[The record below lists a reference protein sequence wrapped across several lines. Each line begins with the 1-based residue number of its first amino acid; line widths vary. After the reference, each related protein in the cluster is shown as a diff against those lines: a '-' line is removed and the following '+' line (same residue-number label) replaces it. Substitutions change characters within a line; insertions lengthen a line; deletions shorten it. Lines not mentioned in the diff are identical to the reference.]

1 MARVLVACEYSGAV
15 RRAFQDLGHD
25 ALSIDLLPADDG
37 ATHTL
42 CNGRH
47 NGHFQGDV
55 IAFLAKH
62 AGDFDLMIAHPPC
75 TFLSN
80 SGVRWLYQTDENG
93 IKTRNEER
101 WEEMR
106 KGAEFFRAL
115 LHAPIPLK
123 CIENPIIHGYAKAII
138 GTPASQTIQPW
149 MFGHGESKATNLWL
163 VGLPP
168 LMATKIVDGRDQRIW
183 KLSPSPDRWKLRSA
197 TYPGIAEAMANQ
209 WSTFLEEAA

>member
-1 MARVLVACEYSGAV
+1 MKVLVGCEFSGAV
-15 RRAFQDLGHD
+15 REAFRAKGHD
-25 ALSIDLLPADDG
+25 AWSCDLLPSDDNSPY
-37 ATHTL
+37 HI
-42 CNGRH
+42 
-47 NGHFQGDV
+47 QGDV
-55 IAFLAKH
+55 LEAIKQ
-62 AGDFDLMIAHPPC
+62 GDWALGIFHPPC